1 MWYSVALFLYCYLG
15 EKCYNCFVVTVLQ
28 AYYKLC
34 TRCTSTIRRCGICKG
49 TNCFFELLISIV
61 FSGDKNKT
69 EALLQDFSLL
79 CYFAN

>member
-1 MWYSVALFLYCYLG
+1 MYKVYQYNKEMWH
-15 EKCYNCFVVTVLQ
+15 LQ
-28 AYYKLC
+28 RYKL
-34 TRCTSTIRRCGICKG
+34 
-49 TNCFFELLISIV
+49 FFELLMSVV